1 MGRNLSCDEQTV
13 GFQGKHKDKQR
24 ITYKKEGDGFLADY
38 ICSDGFTFAFHFRHQ
53 EASQKL
59 IDHFNCSP
67 IHARVLGLI
76 SQLPDTHYTLGM
88 DNLFNSAK
96 LCRMALAMDQ
106 KVMVHGVT
114 RPKLRGIPLIVKQE
128 EVSKKK
134 ELEKVRH
141 TVKAAV
147 LKGDEVAK
155 DLVSISLYDTKPVY
169 FLTSACGE
177 INWIKKEKEV
187 YSPTLGR
194 KFKLPFYRLNIV
206 DFYNHNMGN
215 VDLADQLRNHYRYDS
230 SWHRNRKWWW
240 AVWWWGY
247 QVLLTN
253 SYILYYKYHKMMKS
267 SNAVSHY
274 EYIKM
279 IALAWVNPELNW
291 PTKKKINTKR
301 RLEQTEDLTRITRA
315 KRKLYTDSVSISD
328 SSRCS
333 VVDNN
338 TLHPSNGKLRCRLVT
353 SVQHVPEVPKTKRPR
368 CALHRWARDRSGPE
382 VMKNVVVCSICQ
394 VNLCIPCFK
403 IFHKEGFIAGLKD
416 DIAAS

>member
-1 MGRNLSCDEQTV
+1 
-13 GFQGKHKDKQR
+13 
-24 ITYKKEGDGFLADY
+24 
-38 ICSDGFTFAFHFRHQ
+38 
-53 EASQKL
+53 
-59 IDHFNCSP
+59 
-67 IHARVLGLI
+67 
-76 SQLPDTHYTLGM
+76 
-88 DNLFNSAK
+88 
-96 LCRMALAMDQ
+96 
-106 KVMVHGVT
+106 
-114 RPKLRGIPLIVKQE
+114 
-128 EVSKKK
+128 
-134 ELEKVRH
+134 
-141 TVKAAV
+141 
-147 LKGDEVAK
+147 
-155 DLVSISLYDTKPVY
+155 
-169 FLTSACGE
+169 
-177 INWIKKEKEV
+177 
-187 YSPTLGR
+187 
-194 KFKLPFYRLNIV
+194 
-206 DFYNHNMGN
+206 MGN